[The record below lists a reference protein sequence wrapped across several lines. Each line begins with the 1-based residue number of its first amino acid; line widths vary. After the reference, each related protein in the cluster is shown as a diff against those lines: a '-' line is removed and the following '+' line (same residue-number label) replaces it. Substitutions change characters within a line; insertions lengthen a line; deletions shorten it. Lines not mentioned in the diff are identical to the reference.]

1 MATYTNISLDEMTS
15 FLTDPNFPGGPFT
28 RVYPEGYTEAAF
40 ARRVPNDKL
49 QLSLRV
55 NSGIVGED
63 SRDVGKD
70 AIRVSLYWRQQAGD
84 RPRPVMGS
92 RRVHRVAGWKKNLL
106 DRINN
111 FGTPKQCP
119 CCGLPMVVRKGK
131 TGNFLGCICWN
142 KDKSGCNHTENAPEG
157 MDAT

>member
-84 RPRPVMGS
+84 RPRHGWHRHRWRNHWVRHGADAGNGGRNGVHAATGS
-92 RRVHRVAGWKKNLL
+92 RGQDRPGHLHRPEEHL
-106 DRINN
+106 
-111 FGTPKQCP
+111 T
-119 CCGLPMVVRKGK
+119 GK
-131 TGNFLGCICWN
+131 RLSTV
-142 KDKSGCNHTENAPEG
+142 
-157 MDAT
+157 